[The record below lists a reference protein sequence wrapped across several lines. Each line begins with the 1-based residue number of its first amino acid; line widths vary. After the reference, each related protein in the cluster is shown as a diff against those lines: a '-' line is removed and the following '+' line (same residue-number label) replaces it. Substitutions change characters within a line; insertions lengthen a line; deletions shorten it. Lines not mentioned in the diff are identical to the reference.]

1 MISIFLLFIDFKF
14 IDINC
19 IIIIYFENILNNQKL
34 MHVGNADSI
43 DDREEI

>member
-14 IDINC
+14 IDINY

-34 MHVGNADSI
+34 MHVVNADSI
-43 DDREEI
+43 DAREEI

>member
-14 IDINC
+14 IDINY

-34 MHVGNADSI
+34 MHVGSDAASDA
-43 DDREEI
+43 REEI

>member
-1 MISIFLLFIDFKF
+1 MISIFYCSQTSNLL
-14 IDINC
+14 

-43 DDREEI
+43 DAREEI